1 MGRILAWKCLHLK
14 LVPGRQRLI
23 DIDSNWWFQIFGFG
37 SFSNALWQSL
47 WLKINSA
54 LTLFAQN
61 TIPDGFFFFQ
71 FSTWIKA
78 HMMMG
83 RVSARQSWNKPRVHT
98 GWVMPKGSQVFSDFI
113 SHLTEKCWVLTSWQ
127 NQKLWFTLYNFH
139 GQSHVLLTFAPLSQ
153 YFLIVLNWHRVD
165 LQWLRCGAKWFSYT
179 YIYIHTFYI

>member
-61 TIPDGFFFFQ
+61 TIPDGFFFF
-71 FSTWIKA
+71 FSILYMDKGTYGDGKS
-78 HMMMG
+78 
-83 RVSARQSWNKPRVHT
+83 VSETELEQTTCSYWMSYAKGLTGLLWFYFPSHWKMLSVDLVAEAKIVVHT
-98 GWVMPKGSQVFSDFI
+98 LQFPWPI
-113 SHLTEKCWVLTSWQ
+113 SCTIDIS
-127 NQKLWFTLYNFH
+127 
-139 GQSHVLLTFAPLSQ
+139 PP
-153 YFLIVLNWHRVD
+153 
-165 LQWLRCGAKWFSYT
+165 
-179 YIYIHTFYI
+179 

>member
-1 MGRILAWKCLHLK
+1 MVSDFWIWVILQCTLTKSVVKNK
-14 LVPGRQRLI
+14 LCFNIICPEHHP
-23 DIDSNWWFQIFGFG
+23 WWV
-37 SFSNALWQSL
+37 
-47 WLKINSA
+47 
-54 LTLFAQN
+54 
-61 TIPDGFFFFQ
+61 FFFFQ

-165 LQWLRCGAKWFSYT
+165 LQWLRCRAKWFSYT